1 MYLRESNLEISYNIE
16 NDEKQKTLNIKN
28 QKITPIIQIYCS
40 TKTGKQNYS
49 FETFR
54 QRIDRQYFRIN
65 L

>member
-1 MYLRESNLEISYNIE
+1 MTKS
-16 NDEKQKTLNIKN
+16 KKTLNIKD
-28 QKITPIIQIYCS
+28 QKITPFIQIYCS